1 MRVLISGC
9 SHKGIL
15 NIMSWLKPDVL
26 IGGFHFM
33 KVDPAGSEREVL
45 DEAARVLLE
54 YNSAYY
60 TCHCTGLPQYEYL
73 KQLMGNRLRYLAA
86 GQQIVL

>member
-1 MRVLISGC
+1 
-9 SHKGIL
+9 
-15 NIMSWLKPDVL
+15 
-26 IGGFHFM
+26 M

-45 DEAARVLLE
+45 DEAAQVLLE
-54 YNSAYY
+54 HNAVYY